1 MSLHTVYQDYEVDGD
16 GRALSPRVLF
26 NRNLPVEDG
35 TRICSCCGAIAYTE
49 DTQHLDKTDYY
60 ATLDNYVGIKAP
72 WPGIII
78 ADGKVGEEEDDQY
91 TINHINCKA
100 GVLTVSIQNWYHGD
114 WKDGLRPE
122 EDEED
127 YDNPF

>member
-1 MSLHTVYQDYEVDGD
+1 MSFHTTYLEYK
-16 GRALSPRVLF
+16 
-26 NRNLPVEDG
+26 RNGNGFIAEPKETYPTFLNIEDG
-35 TRICSCCGAIAYTE
+35 NRVCGCCGAIAYTE
-49 DTQHLDKTDYY
+49 DTSKLDKLDYY

-100 GVLTVSIQNWYHGD
+100 GVLTVSIQNWYHGA

-122 EDEED
+122 EDED
-127 YDNPF
+127 DDSPF